1 MLEVLADLPPVPRV
15 FVVLFAVFCFAAV
28 PFWLAAAIYMLR
40 IPFNA
45 KPDSIQGWLRLNP
58 LNLMFYGD
66 RLTPKGLLLRK
77 RMMIS
82 AGGFFASLAL
92 GSVCYWIAMAL
103 N

>member
-1 MLEVLADLPPVPRV
+1 LLETFANLPPLPRV
-15 FVVLFAVFCFAAV
+15 FVALFLACCFAAIS
-28 PFWLAAAIYMLR
+28 FWLAAAIYMLR

-58 LNLMFYGD
+58 LNLMFYSD
-66 RLTPKGLLLRK
+66 RLTSKGLLLRK

-82 AGGFFASLAL
+82 VGGFLASLAV

-103 N
+103 L